1 MGILESILHTYAS
14 FFDLEMWK
22 EVLTSPTAWGL
33 ILTLVIMEGLLSADN
48 ALVLAVMV
56 KHLPEEKRKK
66 ALMYGMLGA
75 FFFRFLFIGIGVYIV
90 QFWYIKVIGALYLLY
105 LVYKYFK
112 EKGQENDEEIKEFKG
127 GWLERTL
134 GIFWATV
141 VMVELMD
148 IAFSVDS
155 ILAAFAIS
163 NEVWV
168 LLVGGILGIIM
179 MRTVATVFLKLL
191 EKVPELET
199 TAYVLIAI
207 IALKMLAGVAGWEM
221 PHWLFFV
228 IIAGAFAITFIIHYI
243 NKSKAKHHA

>member
-1 MGILESILHTYAS
+1 MDILNSILSTYAS
-14 FFDLEMWK
+14 FFDWHMWV
-22 EVLTSPTAWGL
+22 EVLSSPTAWGL

-56 KHLPEEKRKK
+56 KHLPESQRKK
-66 ALMYGMLGA
+66 ALMYGMIGA

-90 QFWYIKVIGALYLLY
+90 QFWYIKVIGAAYLLF

-112 EKGQENDEEIKEFKG
+112 DKNKDKDEESHEFKHG
-127 GWLERTL
+127 LLERLIGT
-134 GIFWATV
+134 FWATI

-148 IAFSVDS
+148 LAFSVDS

-168 LLVGGILGIIM
+168 LLVGGVLGIIM
-179 MRTVATVFLKLL
+179 MRTIATMFLKLL
-191 EKVPELET
+191 EVVPELET

-207 IALKMLAGVAGWEM
+207 IALKMLAGVLGYEM
-221 PHWLFFV
+221 SHALFF
-228 IIAGAFAITFIIHYI
+228 IIVGGAFVITFIIHYI
-243 NKSKAKHHA
+243 NKNRAAAH